1 MTNGPLRFYFDYI
14 SHNAYIAWTQIHPLA
29 ERYGRTVEPIPVLF
43 AGLLNAHG
51 QKGPAE
57 IPAKAWWMAK
67 DLLRKTARLGV
78 PLRPPASH
86 PFNPLLALR
95 ATLVPRDVTQQRR
108 LIDAIFRATWV
119 DGEDVSNPDVIATV
133 GTSIGMDGAQLVAAA
148 QSDEIKQ
155 RLRRE
160 TDNAI
165 NQMVFGVPTVIVDD
179 ELFWGFDDFGHFE
192 LFLAGKDPLDRS
204 VLDEWLQIRPSA
216 SRTREEN

>member
-29 ERYGRTVEPIPVLF
+29 QRYGRSVEPIPVLF
-43 AGLLNAHG
+43 AGLLNANG

-86 PFNPLLALR
+86 PFNPLQALR
-95 ATLVPRDVTQQRR
+95 ATLVPRDVTQQGR
-108 LIDAIFRATWV
+108 LIDAIFRAAWV
-119 DGEDVSNPDVIATV
+119 DGQDISSPDVIAAV

-148 QSDEIKQ
+148 QSDAIKQ
-155 RLRRE
+155 RLRQE
-160 TDNAI
+160 TDTAI
-165 NQMVFGVPTVIVDD
+165 NQFVFGVPTVIVDD
-179 ELFWGFDDFGHFE
+179 ELFWGFDDFGHLE
-192 LFLAGKDPLDRS
+192 LFLAGKDPLDRT
-204 VLDEWLQIRPSA
+204 VLGEWLQIRPSA
-216 SRTREEN
+216 SRRKKE